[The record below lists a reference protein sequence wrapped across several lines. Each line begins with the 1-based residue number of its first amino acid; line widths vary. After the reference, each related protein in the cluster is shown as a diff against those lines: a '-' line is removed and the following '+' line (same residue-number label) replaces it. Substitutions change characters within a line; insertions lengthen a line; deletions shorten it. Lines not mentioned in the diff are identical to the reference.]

1 MAKNTSFKKSRYDM
15 LNIENLNVFYN
26 GLQALYSVS
35 LEIQAE
41 EFVCILG
48 PNGAGKSTLLQTIAG
63 MLNPE
68 QGTISFKNRPI
79 QGLAPYNIASLGLA
93 IVPEEGWLFGQM
105 SVKENL
111 LMGAYPKSARPNIK
125 RQMDFVYDLFPI
137 LSERKN
143 QQAETLS
150 GGQRQMVAV
159 GRGLMCNPK
168 MLLLDE
174 PSLGLAPI
182 VIKDILSAL
191 VRINQ
196 EEKTTI
202 LLTEQNIFHALQI
215 SQRGYLLENG
225 KISMQGASKELLG
238 NKHIKKNYLGV

>member
-1 MAKNTSFKKSRYDM
+1 M
-15 LNIENLNVFYN
+15 LKIENVNVFYG

-63 MLNPE
+63 MLAPK
-68 QGTISFKNRPI
+68 QGSIFFADKPI
-79 QGLAPYNIASLGLA
+79 QGLESYNIASLGLA
-93 IVPEEGWLFGQM
+93 LIPEEGWLFGQM
-105 SVKENL
+105 SVEENL
-111 LMGAYPKSARPNIK
+111 LMGAYPKSARKNIK
-125 RQMDFVYDLFPI
+125 RQMDFVCDLFPI
-137 LSERKN
+137 LSDRKK
-143 QQAETLS
+143 QQADTLS
-150 GGQRQMVAV
+150 GGERQMVAV

-182 VIKDILSAL
+182 VINDILKAL

-202 LLTEQNIFHALQI
+202 LLTEQNIFHALKI

-238 NKHIKKNYLGV
+238 NKHIKKKYLGV

>member
-1 MAKNTSFKKSRYDM
+1 M
-15 LNIENLNVFYN
+15 LKIENVNVFYD

-63 MLNPE
+63 MLAPK
-68 QGTISFKNRPI
+68 QGSISFADRPI
-79 QGLAPYNIASLGLA
+79 HGLEPFNIASLGLA
-93 IVPEEGWLFGQM
+93 LIPEEGWLFGQM

-111 LMGAYPKSARPNIK
+111 LMGAYPKSARKNIK
-125 RQMDFVYDLFPI
+125 RQMEFVFDLFPV
-137 LSERKN
+137 LSDRKN

-182 VIKDILSAL
+182 VINDILNAL
-191 VRINQ
+191 VRINR

-202 LLTEQNIFHALQI
+202 LLTEQNIFHALKI

>member
-1 MAKNTSFKKSRYDM
+1 M
-15 LNIENLNVFYN
+15 LKIENVNVFYD

-63 MLNPE
+63 MLAPK
-68 QGTISFKNRPI
+68 QGSIFFKDRPI
-79 QGLAPYNIASLGLA
+79 HALESYNVASLGLA
-93 IVPEEGWLFGQM
+93 LIPEEGWLFGQM
-105 SVKENL
+105 SVEENL
-111 LMGAYPKSARPNIK
+111 LMGAYPKSARKNIK

-137 LSERKN
+137 LSDRKK
-143 QQAETLS
+143 QEAETLS

-159 GRGLMCNPK
+159 GRGLMCSPK

-182 VIKDILSAL
+182 VINDILNAL

-202 LLTEQNIFHALQI
+202 LLTEQNIFHALKI

-225 KISMQGASKELLG
+225 RVSMQGTSKELLG
-238 NKHIKKNYLGV
+238 NKHIKKNYLGI

>member
-1 MAKNTSFKKSRYDM
+1 M
-15 LNIENLNVFYN
+15 LKIENVNVFYD

-48 PNGAGKSTLLQTIAG
+48 PNGSGKSTLLQTIAG
-63 MLNPE
+63 MLAPK
-68 QGTISFKNRPI
+68 QGGISFADRPI
-79 QGLAPYNIASLGLA
+79 HGLEPFNIASLGLA
-93 IVPEEGWLFGQM
+93 LIPEEGWLFGQM
-105 SVKENL
+105 SVEENL
-111 LMGAYPKSARPNIK
+111 LMGAYPKSARKNIK
-125 RQMDFVYDLFPI
+125 RQMEFVFDLFPV

-182 VIKDILSAL
+182 VINDILNAL
-191 VRINQ
+191 VRINR

-202 LLTEQNIFHALQI
+202 LLTEQNIFHALKI

>member
-1 MAKNTSFKKSRYDM
+1 M
-15 LNIENLNVFYN
+15 LKIENVNVFYD

-63 MLNPE
+63 MLAPK
-68 QGTISFKNRPI
+68 QGSISFADRPI
-79 QGLAPYNIASLGLA
+79 HGLEPFNIASLGLA
-93 IVPEEGWLFGQM
+93 LIPEEGWLFGQM

-111 LMGAYPKSARPNIK
+111 LMGAYPKSARKNIK
-125 RQMDFVYDLFPI
+125 RQMEFVFDLFPV

-182 VIKDILSAL
+182 VINDILNAL
-191 VRINQ
+191 VRINR

-202 LLTEQNIFHALQI
+202 LLTEQNIFHALKI

>member
-1 MAKNTSFKKSRYDM
+1 M
-15 LNIENLNVFYN
+15 LHIENLNVFYD

-35 LEIQAE
+35 LEIQTE

-63 MLNPE
+63 MLDPE
-68 QGTISFKNRPI
+68 QGAISFNNRPI
-79 QGLAPYNIASLGLA
+79 HGLAADEIAALGLSL
-93 IVPEEGWLFGQM
+93 VPEEGWLFGQM
-105 SVKENL
+105 SVEENL
-111 LMGAYPKSARPNIK
+111 LMGAYPKTARRNIK
-125 RQMDFVYDLFPI
+125 RQMDFVFDLFPI
-137 LSERKN
+137 LADRRK
-143 QQAETLS
+143 QYEETLS
-150 GGQRQMVAV
+150 GGERQMLAV

-174 PSLGLAPI
+174 PSLGLAPL
-182 VIKDILSAL
+182 VIKDILSVL

-202 LLTEQNIFHALQI
+202 LLTEQNIFHALKI

-225 KISMQGASKELLG
+225 KIAMQGASKQLLG
-238 NKHIKKNYLGV
+238 NEHIKKNYLGV

>member
-1 MAKNTSFKKSRYDM
+1 
-15 LNIENLNVFYN
+15 
-26 GLQALYSVS
+26 
-35 LEIQAE
+35 
-41 EFVCILG
+41 
-48 PNGAGKSTLLQTIAG
+48 
-63 MLNPE
+63 
-68 QGTISFKNRPI
+68 
-79 QGLAPYNIASLGLA
+79 
-93 IVPEEGWLFGQM
+93 M
-105 SVKENL
+105 SVEENL
-111 LMGAYPKSARPNIK
+111 LMGAYPKSARKNIK
-125 RQMDFVYDLFPI
+125 RQMDFVFDLFPI
-137 LSERKN
+137 LLERKK

-182 VIKDILSAL
+182 VINDILKAL

-202 LLTEQNIFHALQI
+202 LLTEQNIFHALKI

-225 KISMQGASKELLG
+225 KVSMQGSSKELLG

>member
-1 MAKNTSFKKSRYDM
+1 M
-15 LNIENLNVFYN
+15 LTIENLNVFYN
-26 GLQALYSVS
+26 GLQALYSVT
-35 LEIQAE
+35 LEIQPE

-63 MLNPE
+63 MLVSE
-68 QGTISFKNRPI
+68 QGTISFDNRPI
-79 QGLAPYNIASLGLA
+79 QRLAPHHIASLGLA

-105 SVKENL
+105 SVQENL

-125 RQMDFVYDLFPI
+125 RQMEFVFDLFPI
-137 LSERKN
+137 LHERKN

-159 GRGLMCNPK
+159 GRGLMCSPK

-182 VIKDILSAL
+182 VIKDILNAL

-215 SQRGYLLENG
+215 TQRGYLLENG